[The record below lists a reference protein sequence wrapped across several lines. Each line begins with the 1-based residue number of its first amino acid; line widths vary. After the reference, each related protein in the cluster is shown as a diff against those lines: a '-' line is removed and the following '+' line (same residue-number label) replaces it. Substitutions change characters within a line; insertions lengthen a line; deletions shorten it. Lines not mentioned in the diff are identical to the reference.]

1 MDDIG
6 ISTKSRMEKLHNE
19 TFNNITLDSGKNI
32 WINNLLLFKI
42 KKKYSIQ
49 YLCICDIQYKNELN
63 MQVGDII
70 FIKDPEKSKLY
81 GRLAEIKALNRNKVI
96 VSIMNDIGTSTKS
109 EIEELHNELL
119 NDRKF
124 I

>member
-81 GRLAEIKALNRNKVI
+81 GRLGEIKALNRNKVI